1 MLQKA
6 PVPDWRSTEKKAAL
20 EMGSR
25 NENDEL
31 ENENA
36 CTLKKETES
45 QQCTITKTKQTAREK
60 DVRIRIG
67 REKTA
72 QETAAWSIHYLNQRH
87 PFHLELPG
95 RENLERKAPRFPRGA
110 QRGDDEVR

>member
-87 PFHLELPG
+87 TFHL
-95 RENLERKAPRFPRGA
+95 NFPVARIWSEKRPDSLA
-110 QRGDDEVR
+110 